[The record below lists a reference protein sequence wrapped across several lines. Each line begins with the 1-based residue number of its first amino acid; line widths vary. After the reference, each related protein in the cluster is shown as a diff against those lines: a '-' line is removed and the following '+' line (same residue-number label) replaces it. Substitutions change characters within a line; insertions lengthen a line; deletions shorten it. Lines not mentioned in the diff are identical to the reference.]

1 MAHQAAERRHPAV
14 ATIVADGVRCSAGA
28 GSADV
33 GARSVDETAERD
45 RSDVLGDVRGRCEL
59 AAADVEAEQRSE
71 RE

>member
-1 MAHQAAERRHPAV
+1 M
-14 ATIVADGVRCSAGA
+14 ATIGADGVWCSAGA

-33 GARSVDETAERD
+33 GARSVHETAELD

-59 AAADVEAEQRSE
+59 DAADVEAEQRSQ